1 MEDFLAFSYEC
12 LILARLHCCYVQP
25 AASFRFHRVELS
37 ATESPKLNKS
47 FSIVQFLNS
56 QNHEKE
62 IICDYYWRHNFFFLK
77 VFDFLSFLS
86 AKKRVKLFMN
96 YFAKAIFDAYKKY
109 SCWIYLKCSLEN
121 FMIIDVWMVTG

>member
-1 MEDFLAFSYEC
+1 MAFSYEC

-56 QNHEKE
+56 QIMKRKSA
-62 IICDYYWRHNFFFLK
+62 II
-77 VFDFLSFLS
+77 
-86 AKKRVKLFMN
+86 
-96 YFAKAIFDAYKKY
+96 
-109 SCWIYLKCSLEN
+109 
-121 FMIIDVWMVTG
+121 IIDDIFFPKRF